1 MPKSRNPK
9 IEFDKLQ
16 MFFKRP
22 YVIDLESAVG
32 KITLKQPT
40 IGDIINIGE
49 ARFYGTLS
57 IFVTNTTSHRL
68 MLWGDGNEPVIDW
81 NIMSDFELFMGLI
94 LGADK
99 EVYSLF
105 LQDLDLSKFE
115 RVGKNVGDK
124 KISVLYDVDDGIEIN
139 EEVYWHISQYLREM
153 FSIFPEEKLTDSPI
167 LKSWYIE
174 SDRKKKKIEKEKAE
188 KGESEQSSLLPVIS
202 SYLNHPGTKYKS
214 SELESLGV
222 YEFWDGVQ
230 RLQIY
235 EQSTACLKGLYSGMV
250 DGSKVSTDSYNFM
263 KEIKHETTIKDT
275 TKVTSTKTIGKK
287 KKK

>member
-1 MPKSRNPK
+1 
-9 IEFDKLQ
+9 

-174 SDRKKKKIEKEKAE
+174 SDRKKKEIEKEKAE
-188 KGESEQSSLLPVIS
+188 KGESEQSSLLPIIS

-250 DGSKVSTDSYNFM
+250 DGSKVSADSYNFM
-263 KEIKHETTIKDT
+263 KEIKHESTIKDT
-275 TKVTSTKTIGKK
+275 KKVTSTKTIGKK

>member
-174 SDRKKKKIEKEKAE
+174 SDRKKKEIEKEKAE

-250 DGSKVSTDSYNFM
+250 DGSKVSADSYNFM